1 VFRHC
6 LILALAV
13 VVGAGVIM
21 GGIEQWAAGA
31 APRAET
37 PAHKIV
43 RLRAKATRVQRVIE
57 RMNAR
62 VESLVE
68 DYNEVREALGRTRS
82 EQERTERRIDAARR
96 RLEAARR
103 QLGRRL
109 WVAYTGGAPTALGQ
123 LLGAES
129 IHQALTTATYQER
142 VVGADRAAIE
152 RVARLERELEALA
165 AELAGQR
172 KRQER
177 LQARLVAQ
185 RQRIEARLA
194 AQRHY
199 LSRLTKQV
207 KRAIVEERRRQEEL
221 RRRALLRRLAA
232 ERAARL
238 RAARA
243 RAALAARGVPWGGAA
258 PARGPSG
265 AAGQAVAFAMA
276 QIGKPYL
283 WGAAGPSAYDCSGLV
298 LAAYRS
304 AGIYLPRVSRAQWY
318 AGQHVGLG
326 ELAPGDLVF
335 FAHDVRA
342 PSTIHHVG
350 MYIGG
355 GAMVE
360 APYTGARVRTASIG
374 RRDYIGAVRPT

>member
-1 VFRHC
+1 VLRHC
-6 LILALAV
+6 LILLLAA
-13 VVGAGVIM
+13 VVGAGVVA
-21 GGIEQWAAGA
+21 GVEQPPAGA
-31 APRAET
+31 APRLET
-37 PAHKIV
+37 PAQRIV
-43 RLRAKATRVQRVIE
+43 RLRAKAGRVQRVIE

-68 DYNEVREALGRTRS
+68 DYNQVREALGRTRS
-82 EQERTERRIDAARR
+82 EQARTQARIHAARR

-129 IHQALTTATYQER
+129 VHDALTTATYQER
-142 VVGADRAAIE
+142 VVGADRAAID
-152 RVARLERELEALA
+152 RVERLERELRALA
-165 AELAGQR
+165 AELAAQR
-172 KRQER
+172 RRQER
-177 LQARLVAQ
+177 LQARLVVQ

-194 AQRHY
+194 AQRQF

-207 KRAIVEERRRQEEL
+207 KRAIIEERRRQEEL
-221 RRRALLRRLAA
+221 RRRRLLRRLAA
-232 ERAARL
+232 ERPARL

-243 RAALAARGVPWGGAA
+243 RAALAARGVPWGGDA
-258 PARGPSG
+258 PARGPGGG
-265 AAGQAVAFAMA
+265 ARQAVAFAMA
-276 QIGKPYL
+276 QIGKPYV

-304 AGIYLPRVSRAQWY
+304 AGISLPRVSRAQWY
-318 AGQHVGLG
+318 AGPHVSLG

-335 FAHDVRA
+335 FARDVRA

-350 MYIGG
+350 IYIGG

-360 APYTGARVRTASIG
+360 APYTGSRVRTASIG
-374 RRDYIGAVRPT
+374 RSDYIGAVRPS